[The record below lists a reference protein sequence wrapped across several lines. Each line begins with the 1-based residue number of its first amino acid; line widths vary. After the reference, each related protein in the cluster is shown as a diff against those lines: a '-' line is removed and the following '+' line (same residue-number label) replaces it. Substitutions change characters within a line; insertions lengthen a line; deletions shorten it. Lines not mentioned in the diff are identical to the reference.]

1 MRFEELKVKLKDI
14 KLIGEG
20 WRSYIY
26 RAEFLGKDVA
36 VKVAKNKSV
45 EQAINKEARILEM
58 LKGMKNFP
66 QILIYGED
74 FVLYEFIEGVPFEKC
89 ILTPEEKNRI
99 LLKTLELAYLLDR
112 MCISKDEFHK
122 LDKNLLVDKSGE
134 VYIID
139 FERGK
144 ISCKRKTNITQ
155 FIQLLMRE
163 KYLDLKEAVDLGKA
177 YIKDPERVF
186 NELKRVLVGSL
197 RETA

>member
-74 FVLYEFIEGVPFEKC
+74 FVLYEFIEGVP
-89 ILTPEEKNRI
+89 
-99 LLKTLELAYLLDR
+99 LKSAFLHL
-112 MCISKDEFHK
+112 K
-122 LDKNLLVDKSGE
+122 
-134 VYIID
+134 
-139 FERGK
+139 
-144 ISCKRKTNITQ
+144 KRTES
-155 FIQLLMRE
+155 F
-163 KYLDLKEAVDLGKA
+163 
-177 YIKDPERVF
+177 
-186 NELKRVLVGSL
+186 
-197 RETA
+197 